1 MKNPRE
7 GKHDVNKGNKEMQIT
22 QKKNTKNYPKKQ
34 EEMLKLIDDKRNA
47 NQNNNGIQF
56 LTMEIA
62 KSSMKALNDTKYFLQ
77 VEDERLK
84 NECSSIVVKA

>member
-7 GKHDVNKGNKEMQIT
+7 DKHDVNKGNKEMQIT

-62 KSSMKALNDTKYFLQ
+62 KSSMKALKDTKYFLQ
-77 VEDERLK
+77 IEDERLK

>member
-7 GKHDVNKGNKEMQIT
+7 DKHDVNKGNKEMQIT

-77 VEDERLK
+77 IEDERLK

>member
-1 MKNPRE
+1 
-7 GKHDVNKGNKEMQIT
+7 MQIT

-62 KSSMKALNDTKYFLQ
+62 KSSMKALKDTKYFLQ
-77 VEDERLK
+77 IEDERLK

>member
-1 MKNPRE
+1 
-7 GKHDVNKGNKEMQIT
+7 MQIT

-77 VEDERLK
+77 IEDERLK

>member
-7 GKHDVNKGNKEMQIT
+7 DKHDVNKGNKEMQIT
-22 QKKNTKNYPKKQ
+22 QKENTKNYPKKQ

-77 VEDERLK
+77 IEDERLK

>member
-1 MKNPRE
+1 
-7 GKHDVNKGNKEMQIT
+7 MQIT

>member
-7 GKHDVNKGNKEMQIT
+7 DKHDVNKGNKEMQIT

>member
-1 MKNPRE
+1 
-7 GKHDVNKGNKEMQIT
+7 MQIT

-84 NECSSIVVKA
+84 NECSSIVVKAQSDAAF